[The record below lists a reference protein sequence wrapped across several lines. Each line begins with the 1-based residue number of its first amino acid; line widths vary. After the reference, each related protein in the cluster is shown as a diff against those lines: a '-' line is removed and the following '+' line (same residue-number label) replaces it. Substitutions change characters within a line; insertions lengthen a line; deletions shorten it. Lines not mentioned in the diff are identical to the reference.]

1 MPMQINRSRKNTSKR
16 LIITTVVI
24 LVILL
29 VGYLVVA
36 KIDSLWPFQTIDQ
49 SAVSKT
55 NSTSSN
61 TSDKPTQ
68 EAEDYVKDGG
78 GSQDNS
84 PSQGSGVTDTGGSNV
99 TKQSTGISSSSGD
112 ITLYSPTTDQTVSNG
127 VKVTGAANVS
137 EVFYRI
143 NDTTHGMIANGRL
156 AVKNGLF
163 SGTISV
169 DTNASSGTF
178 EVYSFNS
185 QGQEI
190 NNISVDIRY

>member
-1 MPMQINRSRKNTSKR
+1 MQINRSHKNMPKR
-16 LIITTVVI
+16 LIITT
-24 LVILL
+24 LVIIILL
-29 VGYLVVA
+29 GGYLFIA
-36 KIDSLWPFQTIDQ
+36 KASSLWPFQANNQ
-49 SAVSKT
+49 KNSSK
-55 NSTSSN
+55 NNETSSN

-78 GSQDNS
+78 GSQDSS

-99 TKQSTGISSSSGD
+99 TKQSGGISSSSGD
-112 ITLYSPTTDQTVSNG
+112 ITLYSPTTDQTISNG
-127 VKVTGAANVS
+127 VKVSGSANVS

-163 SGTISV
+163 SGTINV
-169 DTNASSGTF
+169 NTDASTGTF